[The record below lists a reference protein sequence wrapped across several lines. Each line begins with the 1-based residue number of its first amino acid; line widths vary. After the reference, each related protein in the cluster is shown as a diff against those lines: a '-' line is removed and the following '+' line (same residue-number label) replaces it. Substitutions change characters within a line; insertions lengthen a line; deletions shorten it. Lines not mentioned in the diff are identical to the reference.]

1 MSNSV
6 SYIHCYVV
14 YEEITELMKQA
25 IESMNITLDLDTNNS
40 LKESAFEKEH
50 DPEQFYITEPTEI
63 NKGQEHFFY
72 PTVIAFKSDGVY
84 HNAFRGLLE
93 TLYEILKSSYGG
105 ENITKNK
112 RGFHVQEELH
122 LYRMMRFS
130 ANLFFLMND
139 LIRPSTSTMLNY
151 KCSLEPNAQFIQF
164 NEKSV
169 LSLPYTEE
177 CLLLVNYKFIFYF
190 IKPLKFDITYPYT

>member
-14 YEEITELMKQA
+14 YEEITDLMKQA
-25 IESMNITLDLDTNNS
+25 IETMNTTFDLDTNNS
-40 LKESAFEKEH
+40 LKESAFEKIY
-50 DPEQFYITEPTEI
+50 DPEHFYITEPTEM
-63 NKGQEHFFY
+63 NRAQERFFF

-84 HNAFRGLLE
+84 HHAFRSLLE
-93 TLYEILKSSYGG
+93 ALYQILKSSCGG
-105 ENITKNK
+105 ENITNNK
-112 RGFHVQEELH
+112 TGFEEQEDLH
-122 LYRMMRFS
+122 LYRMMQFS
-130 ANLFFLMND
+130 ANLFFLIND

-169 LSLPYTEE
+169 LSLPYIEE
-177 CLLLVNYKFIFYF
+177 CLLLVK
-190 IKPLKFDITYPYT
+190 